1 MSIYVSI
8 YQARLKVVL
17 PQDIT
22 SAVESAG
29 LPPSSLPALF
39 DAIANGTTSA
49 LNAVPGIN
57 DAILTAVDTGTKLGH
72 HASYKLTF
80 LVSIAFGGLAI
91 FASFFIQDVSH
102 LLTNEI
108 NKKIRRSEK
117 PVGGGNDGKAE
128 PLSV

>member
-17 PQDIT
+17 PRDIT
-22 SAVESAG
+22 RAVENAG
-29 LPPSSLPALF
+29 LPESSLPALF

-49 LNAVPGIN
+49 LNAVPGMN
-57 DAILTAVDTGTKLGH
+57 DTILTAVDTGNKMGY

-80 LVSIAFGGLAI
+80 LVSIAFGCLAI
-91 FASFFIQDVSH
+91 FASCFLQDVSH
-102 LLTNEI
+102 LLTNDI
-108 NKKIRRSEK
+108 NKKIRRPGK
-117 PVGGGNDGKAE
+117 PLVGSNEGKVE